1 MNDKFT
7 ENIKQRMADHTMAEP
22 EGLWQS
28 IEQRLDAAPRQHAA
42 VMPLWVRRAG
52 VAAAAALLL
61 GALAYVLTLGVEH
74 DMAMRVEQIAINEPS
89 RHSATND
96 GNSTPVLAQ
105 STPVAADASRG
116 DAYRAARVALNMAK
130 AASDLQQESAAT
142 KPADNAQPAAATV
155 TDADA
160 NATPSVAKQDTDE
173 KTPAKKTYASRLA
186 DTDYGTIAENRSNN
200 RSRLSAGIYASG
212 LPTGNSSNGLNSKYY
227 VAQDMMNSSTWT
239 SPTKRNTMPKLHHS
253 MPLNVGV
260 KVRYGITHRLF
271 AETGVSYSYLRSH
284 GDDAQKSYQQR
295 LHYLGVPV
303 DLGYTFWSNNRLKAY
318 VKGGAEMQK
327 LVSGR
332 LTSTY
337 NVVEPFAETESVK
350 ERGAQWSVG
359 AGVGFEV
366 KALPKLSIY
375 VEPSVKH
382 YFDNGSTISSTF
394 KDNDTNFSLQVGLR
408 LNP

>member
-105 STPVAADASRG
+105 STPVATDASRG

-130 AASDLQQESAAT
+130 AASDLQQESAA
-142 KPADNAQPAAATV
+142 KQPADNAQPAAAIV
-155 TDADA
+155 TDA

-200 RSRLSAGIYASG
+200 RSRLSAGIYTSG

>member
-130 AASDLQQESAAT
+130 AASDLQQESAA
-142 KPADNAQPAAATV
+142 KQPADNAQPAAATV
-155 TDADA
+155 TDA

-227 VAQDMMNSSTWT
+227 VSQDMMNSSTWT

-253 MPLNVGV
+253 MPLNVGM

>member
-130 AASDLQQESAAT
+130 AASDLQQESAA
-142 KPADNAQPAAATV
+142 KQPADNAQPAAATV
-155 TDADA
+155 TDA

-239 SPTKRNTMPKLHHS
+239 SSTKRNTMPKLHHS

>member
-42 VMPLWVRRAG
+42 VMPLWVRRTG

-61 GALAYVLTLGVEH
+61 GAMAYVLTLGVEH

-96 GNSTPVLAQ
+96 GNSTPMLAQ
-105 STPVAADASRG
+105 STPVATDASRG
-116 DAYRAARVALNMAK
+116 DAYRAARAALNMAK
-130 AASDLQQESAAT
+130 AASALQQESAA
-142 KPADNAQPAAATV
+142 KQPADNAQPAAATV
-155 TDADA
+155 TDA

>member
-96 GNSTPVLAQ
+96 RNSTPMLAQ

-116 DAYRAARVALNMAK
+116 DVYRAARVALNMAK
-130 AASDLQQESAAT
+130 AASDLQQESAA
-142 KPADNAQPAAATV
+142 KQPADNAQPAAATV
-155 TDADA
+155 TDA

-186 DTDYGTIAENRSNN
+186 DTDYATIAENRSNN

-212 LPTGNSSNGLNSKYY
+212 LPTGNSNNGLNSKYY

>member
-130 AASDLQQESAAT
+130 AASDLQQESAA
-142 KPADNAQPAAATV
+142 KQPADNVQPAAA

-200 RSRLSAGIYASG
+200 RNRLSAGIYASG

>member
-7 ENIKQRMADHTMAEP
+7 ENIKQRMANHTMAEP

-28 IEQRLDAAPRQHAA
+28 IEQRLDAAPQRHKA
-42 VMPLWVRRAG
+42 VAVPLWVRRIG

-61 GALAYVLTLGVEH
+61 GVMAYVLMLGVEH
-74 DMAMRVEQIAINEPS
+74 DMDMRVEQIAIKEPEKQ
-89 RHSATND
+89 SAPD
-96 GNSTPVLAQ
+96 ALEPVLAQ
-105 STPVAADASRG
+105 NMSATDAATSNSW
-116 DAYRAARVALNMAK
+116 RAARVALNMAK
-130 AASDLQQESAAT
+130 AASDLQQESAA
-142 KPADNAQPAAATV
+142 KQPADNAQPAAATV
-155 TDADA
+155 TGADA
-160 NATPSVAKQDTDE
+160 NATPSVAKQDTNE

-260 KVRYGITHRLF
+260 KVRYGITDRLF

-284 GDDAQKSYQQR
+284 GDDAQMSYQQR

-303 DLGYTFWSNNRLKAY
+303 DLGYIVWSNHRMKAY

-332 LTSTY
+332 LTTTY
-337 NVVEPFAETESVK
+337 NVAEPFDQTSSVK
-350 ERGAQWSVG
+350 ERGAQWSIG

-382 YFDNGSTISSTF
+382 YFDNGSQISSTY

>member
-7 ENIKQRMADHTMAEP
+7 ENIKQRMANHTMAEP

-28 IEQRLDAAPRQHAA
+28 IEQRLDAAPQRHKA
-42 VMPLWVRRAG
+42 VAVPLWVRRIG

-61 GALAYVLTLGVEH
+61 GVMAYVLMLGVEH
-74 DMAMRVEQIAINEPS
+74 DMDMRVEQIAIKEPEKQ
-89 RHSATND
+89 SAPD
-96 GNSTPVLAQ
+96 ALEPVLAQ
-105 STPVAADASRG
+105 NMSATDAATSNSW
-116 DAYRAARVALNMAK
+116 RAARVALNMAK
-130 AASDLQQESAAT
+130 AASDITREQQKASAQSTSPTTAADT
-142 KPADNAQPAAATV
+142 VAMNNAPASTADNTANKAQSSSP
-155 TDADA
+155 
-160 NATPSVAKQDTDE
+160 
-173 KTPAKKTYASRLA
+173 KTYAGSVA
-186 DTDYGTIAENRSNN
+186 GSDYSLIAENRSKG
-200 RSRLSAGIYASG
+200 SRFSAGVYTSG
-212 LPTGNSSNGLNSKYY
+212 LPTSNNNGLNGKYFL
-227 VAQDMMNSSTWT
+227 AQDMMNSSAAA
-239 SPTKRNTMPKLHHS
+239 SPTKNNKMPKLHHS

-260 KVRYGITHRLF
+260 KVRYGITDRLF

-284 GDDAQKSYQQR
+284 GDDAQMSYQQR

-303 DLGYTFWSNNRLKAY
+303 DLGYIVWSNHRMKAY
-318 VKGGAEMQK
+318 VKGGVEMQK

-332 LTSTY
+332 LTTTY
-337 NVVEPFAETESVK
+337 NVAEPFDQTSSVK
-350 ERGAQWSVG
+350 ERGAHWSIG

-382 YFDNGSTISSTF
+382 YFDNGSQISSTY

>member
-1 MNDKFT
+1 MGKSGEVYGFF
-7 ENIKQRMADHTMAEP
+7 AC
-22 EGLWQS
+22 S
-28 IEQRLDAAPRQHAA
+28 
-42 VMPLWVRRAG
+42 V
-52 VAAAAALLL
+52 
-61 GALAYVLTLGVEH
+61 
-74 DMAMRVEQIAINEPS
+74 
-89 RHSATND
+89 SATND

-130 AASDLQQESAAT
+130 AASDLQQESAA
-142 KPADNAQPAAATV
+142 KQPADNAQPAAATV

-200 RSRLSAGIYASG
+200 RNRLSAGIYASG

-394 KDNDTNFSLQVGLR
+394 KENDTNFSLQVGLR

>member
-96 GNSTPVLAQ
+96 RNSTPMLAQ

-130 AASDLQQESAAT
+130 AASDLQQESAA
-142 KPADNAQPAAATV
+142 KQPADNAQPAAATV
-155 TDADA
+155 TDA

-260 KVRYGITHRLF
+260 KVRYGITQRLC

>member
-42 VMPLWVRRAG
+42 VMPLWVRRTG

-61 GALAYVLTLGVEH
+61 GTLAYVLTLGVEH

-130 AASDLQQESAAT
+130 AASDLQQESAA
-142 KPADNAQPAAATV
+142 KQPADNAQPAAATV

-160 NATPSVAKQDTDE
+160 NAT
-173 KTPAKKTYASRLA
+173 AKKTYASRLA

-200 RSRLSAGIYASG
+200 RNRLSAGIYASG

>member
-28 IEQRLDAAPRQHAA
+28 IEQRLDAAPRKHAA
-42 VMPLWVRRAG
+42 VMPLWVRHAG

-130 AASDLQQESAAT
+130 AASDLQQESAA
-142 KPADNAQPAAATV
+142 KQPADNAQPAAATV
-155 TDADA
+155 TDA

-200 RSRLSAGIYASG
+200 RNRLSAGIYASG

>member
-130 AASDLQQESAAT
+130 AASDLQQESAA
-142 KPADNAQPAAATV
+142 KQPADNAQPAAATV
-155 TDADA
+155 TDA
-160 NATPSVAKQDTDE
+160 NATPSVAKQGTDE

>member
-28 IEQRLDAAPRQHAA
+28 IEQRLDAAPRKHAA

-96 GNSTPVLAQ
+96 RNSTPMLAQ

-130 AASDLQQESAAT
+130 AASDLQQESAA
-142 KPADNAQPAAATV
+142 KQPADNAQPAAATV
-155 TDADA
+155 TDA

-200 RSRLSAGIYASG
+200 RNRLSAGIYASG

>member
-7 ENIKQRMADHTMAEP
+7 ENIKQRMANHTMAEP

-28 IEQRLDAAPRQHAA
+28 IEQRLDAAPQRHKA
-42 VMPLWVRRAG
+42 VAVPLWVRRIG

-61 GALAYVLTLGVEH
+61 GVMAYVLMLGVEH
-74 DMAMRVEQIAINEPS
+74 DMDMRVEQIAIKEPEKQ
-89 RHSATND
+89 SAPD
-96 GNSTPVLAQ
+96 ALEPVLAQ
-105 STPVAADASRG
+105 NMPATDAATSNSW
-116 DAYRAARVALNMAK
+116 RAARVALNMAK
-130 AASDLQQESAAT
+130 AASDLQQESAA
-142 KPADNAQPAAATV
+142 KQLADNAQPAAATV

-160 NATPSVAKQDTDE
+160 NATPSVAKQDTNE

-394 KDNDTNFSLQVGLR
+394 KENDTNFSLQVGLR

>member
-28 IEQRLDAAPRQHAA
+28 IEQRLDAAPQRHKA
-42 VMPLWVRRAG
+42 VAVPLWVRRAG

-74 DMAMRVEQIAINEPS
+74 DMDMRVEQIAIKEPIKPTA
-89 RHSATND
+89 SAV
-96 GNSTPVLAQ
+96 SEPVLAQ
-105 STPVAADASRG
+105 NTPAEDAATRN

-130 AASDLQQESAAT
+130 AASDITREQHKASEQTAVRVAAT
-142 KPADNAQPAAATV
+142 DTAASVGSAPVSTADNTANKAQ
-155 TDADA
+155 
-160 NATPSVAKQDTDE
+160 SSSQ
-173 KTPAKKTYASRLA
+173 KTYAGSVANSNYSL
-186 DTDYGTIAENRSNN
+186 IAENRNKKG
-200 RSRLSAGIYASG
+200 SRLSAGIYTSG
-212 LPTGNSSNGLNSKYY
+212 LPTNNSNNGLNSKYY
-227 VAQDMMNSSTWT
+227 LAQDMMNSSASA
-239 SPTKRNTMPKLHHS
+239 SPTKRNQMPKLHHS

-260 KVRYGITHRLF
+260 KVRYGITDRLF

-284 GDDAQKSYQQR
+284 GDDAQMSYQQR

-303 DLGYTFWSNNRLKAY
+303 DLGYTVWSNLRMKAY

-332 LTSTY
+332 LTTTY
-337 NVVEPFAETESVK
+337 NVAEPFAQTESVK
-350 ERGAQWSVG
+350 ERGAQWSTG

-382 YFDNGSTISSTF
+382 YFDNGSQVCNTF

>member
-7 ENIKQRMADHTMAEP
+7 ENIKQRMANHTMAEP

-28 IEQRLDAAPRQHAA
+28 IEQRLDAAPQRHKA
-42 VMPLWVRRAG
+42 VAVPLWVRRIG

-61 GALAYVLTLGVEH
+61 GVMAYVLMLGVEH
-74 DMAMRVEQIAINEPS
+74 DMDMRVEQIAIKEPEKQ
-89 RHSATND
+89 SAPD
-96 GNSTPVLAQ
+96 ALEPVLAQ
-105 STPVAADASRG
+105 NMPATDAATSNSW
-116 DAYRAARVALNMAK
+116 RAARVALNMAK
-130 AASDLQQESAAT
+130 AASDLQQESAA
-142 KPADNAQPAAATV
+142 KQPADNAQPAAATV

-160 NATPSVAKQDTDE
+160 NATPSVAKQDTNE

-303 DLGYTFWSNNRLKAY
+303 DLGYTFWSNHRMKAY

-394 KDNDTNFSLQVGLR
+394 KENDTNFSLQVGLR